1 MSDAVYVCP
10 IKDIECGDHKVGW
23 CNMCPKHG
31 NQAHAPVP
39 LTGHVYLVQYGTQCL
54 EAFADL
60 SAAVEYAYNIGS
72 HAYVACVAVRT
83 PEYVTHVFGIAAPPE
98 VPHVR

>member
-31 NQAHAPVP
+31 NQAHAPAPVP
-39 LTGHVYLVQYGTQCL
+39 LTAIQILGGLMDAGVPDKFFH
-54 EAFADL
+54 AFTAG
-60 SAAVEYAYNIGS
+60 ARFAERK
-72 HAYVACVAVRT
+72 H
-83 PEYVTHVFGIAAPPE
+83 GIAVSPE
-98 VPHVR
+98 KP